1 MPRPTR
7 TVKEQAKVD
16 LSKIPAH
23 VERVN
28 VSGLLRTHNDYVM
41 KAAEGLFKARN
52 FQDLM
57 IESMNAKSYLHEL
70 GIFKDVQ
77 VRVDVSRGEN
87 ASPNGYEITLKGQEL
102 SRLVGSVGTEVG
114 QNEGSLRTELS
125 IPNLFGRG
133 ESVSLQ
139 GSYATTRANELQL
152 RFWKS
157 FFHTRF
163 VENRPEVSFS
173 LFRHVDRMDVSSF
186 QNANLGFVAD
196 FSVNS
201 LYPFELTHSIQ
212 YEASIRE
219 LSLLAK
225 QVPFAIRE
233 HCGPKLASLVRYSV
247 VYDQR
252 DNPVFPTQGLMLKS
266 VNEYCGLG
274 GNVAYMS
281 STTHGEIS
289 VPLVAGLVAQVCGR
303 IGVIKETKNT
313 TVLPISSLYYC
324 GGPLTLRGFKY
335 GGAGPVVDGTS
346 IGAQTHWCTGLHL
359 WGPLPF
365 NHVFKGLA
373 NNFRTHL
380 FYNCGGFNSFSAEN
394 MRSALGVG
402 LAFKLAERARIEMN
416 YCIPVRKYASDKPV
430 NGFQF
435 GIGYEFV

>member
-1 MPRPTR
+1 MPKTTR
-7 TVKEQAKVD
+7 TVREQAKVD
-16 LSKIPAH
+16 LSKIPAQ

-52 FQDLM
+52 FEDVM

-77 VRVDVSRGEN
+77 VRIDISKDAN
-87 ASPNGYEITLKGQEL
+87 ASPNGYEVTLKGHEL

-133 ESVSLQ
+133 ESISLQ
-139 GSYATTRANELQL
+139 GSYATTRTNELQL
-152 RFWKS
+152 KFWKS

-163 VENRPEVSFS
+163 VENRPEISFS
-173 LFRHVDRMDVSSF
+173 LFRHVDRMDVSLF
-186 QNANLGFVAD
+186 QNSNLGFIAD
-196 FSVNS
+196 FSWNS
-201 LYPFELTHSIQ
+201 LLPLELTHSVQ

-225 QVPFAIRE
+225 QVPFPIRE

-247 VYDQR
+247 IYDQR
-252 DNPVFPTQGLMLKS
+252 DNPVFPTQGIMLKS

-274 GNVAYMS
+274 GNLAYMS
-281 STTHGEIS
+281 TTTHGEIS
-289 VPLVAGLVAQVCGR
+289 VPLFAGLVAQVCGR
-303 IGVIKETKNT
+303 LGLVKETKNT
-313 TVLPISSLYYC
+313 TLLPISSLFYC
-324 GGPLTLRGFKY
+324 GGPLTLRGFRF
-335 GGAGPVVDGTS
+335 GGAGPVVETTS
-346 IGAQTHWCTGLHL
+346 IGAQTNWSMGLHL

-380 FYNCGGFNSFSAEN
+380 FYNFGGFNTFTTEN
-394 MRSALGVG
+394 MRSAYGVG
-402 LAFKLAERARIEMN
+402 LAFKLAERARIELN
-416 YCIPVRKYASDKPV
+416 YCIPIRKYATDKPV